1 VFFLLFFVFVFCGAA
16 GQSAQEL
23 CWFIPG
29 VVVGI
34 LHDAWCSPV
43 DLPNVSQPGLEPA
56 SGGVVAL
63 LFSQCNMAWR
73 SFPQSRGAGVKV
85 LILLAS
91 LFLPSVAPASPRS
104 FQYDLF

>member
-1 VFFLLFFVFVFCGAA
+1 LFIVQFLFLLGGGC
-16 GQSAQEL
+16 QSAHVSTL
-23 CWFIPG
+23 FYPSGWWGNP
-29 VVVGI
+29 
-34 LHDAWCSPV
+34 HDTWCSPV